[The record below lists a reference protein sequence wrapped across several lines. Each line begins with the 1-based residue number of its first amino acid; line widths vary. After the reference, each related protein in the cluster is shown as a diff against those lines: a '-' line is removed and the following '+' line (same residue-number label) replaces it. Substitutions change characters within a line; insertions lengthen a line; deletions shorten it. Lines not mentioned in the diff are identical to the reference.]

1 MVDNP
6 KQLSF
11 LSILPTAVLLVVIGW
26 GGLAALVLYALPTLG
41 PRWLFFFLGVV
52 ALTGTSMPVVY
63 FFNRRFPSTP
73 PAEPGVLLRQSLW
86 LGVYGS
92 TLAWL
97 QLGRMLTFPVAG
109 IIVGVLILVEGLL
122 RMREI
127 SRWKPGV

>member
-11 LSILPTAVLLVVIGW
+11 LSILPTAVLLAVIGW
-26 GGLAALVLYALPTLG
+26 GGLAALVLYTVPTLG
-41 PRWLFFFLGVV
+41 PRWLFFFLGVI
-52 ALTGTSMPVVY
+52 ALTGTVMPVVY

-73 PAEPGVLLRQSLW
+73 PAEPGVMLRQALW
-86 LGVYGS
+86 LGAYAS

-97 QLGRMLTFPVAG
+97 QLGRMLTLSLAG
-109 IIVGVLILVEGLL
+109 IILGALILVEGLL